1 MRSRFQLVLSLI
13 VTWFLAP
20 LAVAQPMPVG
30 IFSDISGHPTNV
42 VPGLPGVAWTSFDRP
57 YRSPNGQY
65 WIISGV
71 TNSAVST
78 TNEVIV
84 LGQGRFG
91 PRSLVAQEM
100 VTAIDGSRVCDSVG
114 FDTQL
119 SINDNGTY
127 AFACNLDGATT
138 DDEVIVKGSG
148 MSLGVAHREGESV
161 GGLIPGATLGTSI
174 FSPNL
179 DNLTGEISLASTS
192 LGGTTAATN
201 AALFLKGNTSLVAQ
215 KGVTVP
221 PGLGNTSPWENFTFG
236 AYFVSADSS
245 NYMAIGDTTGATT
258 SDGIVVVNGNVVI
271 REGTPLSG
279 GLNPVFS
286 IVQGVMGSNGDWF
299 VRASASAT
307 LGGED
312 WLVRNGAIIAAVDAP
327 VPGGLPGELFDDTL
341 FAATFFTMFGNNN
354 GDYIYGATTNN
365 PDPAFDAVLV
375 WNNLMVVARQGDPVD
390 LDGNGIFDDNAYIDI
405 FNNDDGFL
413 TDDNILYFTADLRNG
428 AGTGIG
434 QAYLWKYVPEPASI
448 VLLAIGAMGLARRR
462 R

>member
-1 MRSRFQLVLSLI
+1 MRSRFALVLSLT
-13 VTWFLAP
+13 VTGFSTAP
-20 LAVAQPMPVG
+20 AVAQPMAVG
-30 IFSDISGHPTNV
+30 IFSEVPGHPTNV

-57 YRSPNGQY
+57 YRSPNGQH

-71 TNSAVST
+71 TNSGVST

-84 LGQGRFG
+84 RGQGRFG

-119 SINDNGTY
+119 SISDNGTH
-127 AFACNLDGATT
+127 AFSCNLDGATT
-138 DDEVIVKGSG
+138 DDEVVVKGTG

-161 GGLIPGATLGTSI
+161 GGLIPGAALGTTI
-174 FSPNL
+174 FSPHV
-179 DNLTGEISLASTS
+179 DNLTGEISLASTG
-192 LGGTTAATN
+192 LIGTTTATN
-201 AALFLKGNTSLVAQ
+201 AALFLKGNTTLVAQ

-221 PGLGNTSPWENFTFG
+221 PGLGNTSPWENFTSG
-236 AYFVSADSS
+236 GYFVSADSS
-245 NYMAIGDTTGATT
+245 NYMAIGDTTGPTA

-279 GLNPVFS
+279 GLNPVFT
-286 IVQGVMGSNGDWF
+286 IVQGVMVSNGDWF
-299 VRASASAT
+299 VRASASTT
-307 LGGED
+307 LGGQD
-312 WLVRNGAIIAAVDAP
+312 WLVRNGAIVAAVDDA
-327 VPGGLPGELFDDTL
+327 VPGGLPGEVFDDAL

-375 WNNLMVVARQGDPVD
+375 WNNLTVVARQGDPVD
-390 LDGNGIFDDNAYIDI
+390 LDGNGIFDDNAFIDV

-413 TDDNILYFTADLRNG
+413 TDDNILFFTADLRNG
-428 AGTGIG
+428 AGVGIG
-434 QAYLWKYVPEPASI
+434 QAYLWKSVPEPASI
-448 VLLAIGAMGLARRR
+448 VLLAVGGLGLARRR